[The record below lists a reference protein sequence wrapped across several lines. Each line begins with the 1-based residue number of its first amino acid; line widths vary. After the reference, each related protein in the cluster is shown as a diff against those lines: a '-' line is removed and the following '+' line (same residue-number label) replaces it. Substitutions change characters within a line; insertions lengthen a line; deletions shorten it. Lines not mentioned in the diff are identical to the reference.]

1 MNYQKQKGEVE
12 SYIRMMIRR
21 CQPFNE
27 DKASIYEWW
36 LDWLQL
42 NGDLLADIDELT
54 IEDLCDHLWI
64 VFCEVNNVNPEK
76 ARNYTLEDD
85 FPDEDDRES
94 YEEAI
99 ESMMNQD

>member
-1 MNYQKQKGEVE
+1 MNYLQNKSEVE
-12 SYIRMMIRR
+12 AIFRKKIRK
-21 CQPFNE
+21 CQPFDE
-27 DKASIYEWW
+27 DKASIYEWL

-42 NGDLLADIDELT
+42 NCDLLADIDELT
-54 IEDLCDHLWI
+54 IEDLCEHLWDE
-64 VFCEVNNVNPEK
+64 FCEVNNVNPNTV
-76 ARNYTLEDD
+76 RSYTLEDD